1 MSREQLAKLES
12 GKNYLEN
19 YAALV
24 GEKSSQQYTKEMEE
38 YNCAYQHWLK
48 STEEVKQKD
57 PQASWKEIHKICGE
71 CPWPQ
76 PVGWQSR
83 AFRPNGLHE
92 KMIWRIHLI
101 LALEFYTTREKK
113 TCSGT
118 QDYSD
123 MMLMLVKQWRMDW
136 NDWNLP
142 FLFVQ
147 LPMYLA
153 DGEKDDSYWA
163 LQREQQYIASMMI
176 QNAGMI
182 SRHTVVNMT
191 IFIDW
196 IKKHRENVCFSLRK
210 IWYTTSR

>member
-38 YNCAYQHWLK
+38 YNCAYQRWLK

-76 PVGWQSR
+76 PVGWQSP
-83 AFRPNGLHE
+83 FRPNGLYE
-92 KMIWRIHLI
+92 TMIRRIAPYSLRGF
-101 LALEFYTTREKK
+101 LYYQGEEDVQRYA
-113 TCSGT
+113 
-118 QDYSD
+118 DYSD
-123 MMLMLVKQWRMDW
+123 MMQMLVKQWRMDW

-147 LPMYLA
+147 LPMYPCR
-153 DGEKDDSYWA
+153 W
-163 LQREQQYIASMMI
+163 
-176 QNAGMI
+176 
-182 SRHTVVNMT
+182 
-191 IFIDW
+191 
-196 IKKHRENVCFSLRK
+196 
-210 IWYTTSR
+210 